1 MEDRFE
7 NFEAALPLSP
17 EQRAVLAMHRGA
29 ALPPLAVSVTIEGA
43 LDEAHLRTVAAE
55 VLQAHEAMRL
65 AMRDAVDPF
74 AWRQQP
80 RATLSA
86 SHAQADASMQ
96 LQEGGVV
103 RIGLDRVDAAH
114 HRLTLSAHPLA
125 ADAASLAALVARI
138 AEACGNEGKADAEP
152 FQYTQFAA
160 WRDALA
166 HDDEED
172 AVKGRAYW
180 AGYLAGGE
188 ALAAPR
194 LVARQGDVGDVA
206 APARRVVER
215 TLDAALLSR
224 LDALARSH
232 GVQVSELLQAAWWAL
247 LARLTGFVRFTGGWQ
262 HDCRLDYEVMQG
274 AIGVYEKVLPLRVE
288 IGAEE
293 PFADWLARFA
303 AQARTHVEAQ
313 EYGVLDAAADA
324 AHLAVGF
331 ALRTPDDLP
340 ASWQVTQRPG
350 PLPCFELALE
360 VEWSAQRAVFALH
373 ANEGRYAAPALER
386 LLQQLFVLLQA
397 VADSP
402 ATPVQDLTLIDADE
416 RKALLALDGASVDV
430 GTQGIAERIAH
441 WARTTPD
448 APAIE
453 DGEQRLS
460 YAALDVRINRM
471 AHWMRTQGVQRGGL
485 VALALPR
492 SLDLLVAMLAAWR
505 AGAGYL
511 PLEPEWPA
519 ARRAAVLA
527 DAKPALLLQA
537 EPVQDA
543 DASAWRVAMA
553 GGIDLSAFDV
563 SVPDVPAAPHDL
575 AYVLYTSGSTGKPK
589 GVVIEQAQLLNYVAA
604 ASSAMA
610 LDGYRRWALTSTVA
624 ADLGNTALFGAF
636 FNGACLVVAGA
647 EATKDAA
654 AFTRFMAE
662 RRIDAIKIVP
672 SHLEAL
678 LEAETPVLPRLL
690 VLGGEAASRSLL
702 ERIARAAPPPACTV
716 YNHYGPTETTVG
728 VMVHRLEPGAA
739 FPDQLP
745 LPLSQVLANN
755 RVRVLDHALRLAPTG
770 ALGELYIGGAQLCR
784 GYLGGVAAEAFID
797 DPFAPGERLYRT
809 GDLACVLPG
818 GALRI
823 AGRADHQLKVRGFRV
838 EPGEIEAVLLAQDGV
853 RQAVVLPVAVPA
865 GGVELVAC
873 VVGDADKV
881 SGLRERLAALLPAHM
896 VPSRCV
902 QVEAF
907 PRLANGKVDRL
918 ALAAAM
924 PASAGAA
931 APREGAQAPRDAL
944 EHLLAAGMAELLGR
958 ASIGVDE
965 DFFELGA
972 HSLLVIKLAARIRR
986 LLRVEIAPGLV
997 FDHPSVT
1004 TLARAVHAASAD
1016 PAQTEQ
1022 LADTWRLEAEAIPS

>member
-7 NFEAALPLSP
+7 NFEAALLLSP

-29 ALPPLAVSVTIEGA
+29 ALRPLSVSVAIEGA

-55 VLQAHEAMRL
+55 VLQAHEALRL
-65 AMRDAVDPF
+65 AMREAHDPL

-86 SHAQADASMQ
+86 SYSEADASMQ
-96 LQEGGVV
+96 PQEGGVV
-103 RIGLDRVDAAH
+103 RIGLDRVDASH

-138 AEACGNEGKADAEP
+138 AGAYRNEGTADAEP
-152 FQYTQFAA
+152 FQYTQFTA

-194 LVARQGDVGDVA
+194 LASRQGDVVA
-206 APARRVVER
+206 PERRVIER

-232 GVQVSELLQAAWWAL
+232 GVQVSELLQAAWWTL
-247 LARLTGFVRFTGGWQ
+247 LARLTGFGRFTGGWQ
-262 HDCRLDYEVMQG
+262 HDCRRDYEVMQG

-331 ALRTPDDLP
+331 ALRAPDDLP
-340 ASWQVTQRPG
+340 ASWQVAQRPG
-350 PLPCFELALE
+350 PLACFELALE
-360 VEWSAQRAVFALH
+360 VEWSAQHAVFALH
-373 ANEGRYAAPALER
+373 ASEGRYAEPALER
-386 LLQQLFVLLQA
+386 MLQQLLVLLQA
-397 VADSP
+397 VAESP
-402 ATPVQDLTLIDADE
+402 ATPVQDLALIDADE
-416 RKALLALDGASVDV
+416 RKALLALEGAPLDV
-430 GTQGIAERIAH
+430 GTQGIAGRIAH

-453 DGEQRLS
+453 DGDQRLS

-471 AHWMRTQGVQRGGL
+471 AHWMRSQGVQRGGL

-511 PLEPEWPA
+511 PLEPEWPL

-527 DAKPALLLQA
+527 DAKPALLLLQA

-543 DASAWRVAMA
+543 DASAWRVAMV

-563 SVPDVPAAPHDL
+563 SAPDVPAAPHDL

-589 GVVIEQAQLLNYVAA
+589 GVVIEQTQLLNYVAA
-604 ASSAMA
+604 ASSTMA

-636 FNGACLVVAGA
+636 FNGACLVVAGT
-647 EATKDAA
+647 EAAKDAA

-678 LEAETPVLPRLL
+678 LEAEPPVLPRLL
-690 VLGGEAASRSLL
+690 VLGGEAASRLLL
-702 ERIARAAPPPACTV
+702 ERIARAAPDCMV

-739 FPDQLP
+739 FPDQ

-818 GALRI
+818 GAVRI

-853 RQAVVLPVAVPA
+853 RQAVVLPVAAPA

-881 SGLRERLAALLPAHM
+881 GGLRERLAVLLPAHM

-902 QVEAF
+902 EVEVF

-924 PASAGAA
+924 PASAGAD
-931 APREGAQAPRDAL
+931 APKEGAQAPRDAL
-944 EHLLAAGMAELLGR
+944 EHLLAVGMAELLGR

-986 LLRVEIAPGLV
+986 LLRVEIAPGVV

-1004 TLARAVHAASAD
+1004 TLAHAVRAASSD
-1016 PAQTEQ
+1016 LAQTEQ
-1022 LADTWRLEAEAIPS
+1022 LAGSWQLETEATAS

>member
-29 ALPPLAVSVTIEGA
+29 ALPPLAVSVAIEGA
-43 LDEAHLRTVAAE
+43 LDEARLRTVAAE

-96 LQEGGVV
+96 PQEGGVV

-125 ADAASLAALVARI
+125 ADAASLATLVARI
-138 AEACGNEGKADAEP
+138 AEACGNEGAVDAEP

-194 LVARQGDVGDVA
+194 LASRQGDVA

-224 LDALARSH
+224 LEALARSH
-232 GVQVSELLQAAWWAL
+232 GVQVSELLQAAWWTL
-247 LARLTGFVRFTGGWQ
+247 LARLTGFARFTGGWQ

-373 ANEGRYAAPALER
+373 ANEGRYAEPALER

-416 RKALLALDGASVDV
+416 RKALLALNGAPLDV
-430 GTQGIAERIAH
+430 GPQGIAERIAH

-537 EPVQDA
+537 EPVQEA

-563 SVPDVPAAPHDL
+563 SAPDVPAAPHDL

-636 FNGACLVVAGA
+636 FNGACLVVADA

-739 FPDQLP
+739 FPDP

-784 GYLGGVAAEAFID
+784 GYLGGVASEAFVD

-838 EPGEIEAVLLAQDGV
+838 EPGEIEAVLLAQEGV

-873 VVGDADKV
+873 VVGETV
-881 SGLRERLAALLPAHM
+881 GLRERLAALLPAHM

-902 QVEAF
+902 EVEAF

-918 ALAAAM
+918 ALAGAM
-924 PASAGAA
+924 ASLVAPA
-931 APREGAQAPRDAL
+931 APQEGAQAPRDAL

-958 ASIGVDE
+958 AFIGVDD

-1004 TLARAVHAASAD
+1004 TLARAVRAASAD

>member
-29 ALPPLAVSVTIEGA
+29 ALRPLAMSVVIGGAIE
-43 LDEAHLRTVAAE
+43 EQRLRAVAAE
-55 VLQAHEAMRL
+55 VLQAHEALRL
-65 AMRDAVDPF
+65 AVREAADPL

-86 SHAQADASMQ
+86 SHAQADAPMQ
-96 LQEGGVV
+96 PREGGMV
-103 RIGLDRVDAAH
+103 RIGLDRVDAST

-125 ADAASLAALVARI
+125 ADAASLAGLVARI
-138 AEACGNEGKADAEP
+138 AEGCGDAAAAEAAEP

-166 HDDEED
+166 HDEEDD

-180 AGYLAGGE
+180 ADYLAGAE
-188 ALAAPR
+188 APAAPR
-194 LVARQGDVGDVA
+194 LATRQRDATD
-206 APARRVVER
+206 APSARRVVER
-215 TLDAALLSR
+215 VLDATLSAR
-224 LDALARSH
+224 LDALAGSR
-232 GVQVSELLQAAWWAL
+232 GVRTTELLQAAWWAL
-247 LARLTGFVRFTGGWQ
+247 LARLTGFARFAGGWQ

-293 PFADWLARFA
+293 PFADWLARCA
-303 AQARTHVEAQ
+303 AQLRAHVEAQ
-313 EYGVLDAAADA
+313 EYAVLEAAAGTTPS
-324 AHLAVGF
+324 AVGF
-331 ALRTPDDLP
+331 ALRAPQDLP
-340 ASWQVTQRPG
+340 ASWRVTQRPG
-350 PLPCFELALE
+350 PLPCFELALD
-360 VEWSAQRAVFALH
+360 VEWSPARAVFALH
-373 ANEGRYAAPALER
+373 AQEACHGEAAMER
-386 LLQQLFVLLQA
+386 LLQQLFALLQA
-397 VADSP
+397 VADQP
-402 ATPVQDLTLIDADE
+402 ATPMQDLVLVDADE
-416 RKALLALDGASVDV
+416 RRALLSLEGAALDV
-430 GTQGIAERIAH
+430 GTQGIAGRIAH
-441 WARTTPD
+441 WARATPD

-453 DGEQRLS
+453 EGAQCLS
-460 YAALDVRINRM
+460 YAALDARINRM
-471 AHWMRTQGVQRGGL
+471 ARWMQAQGVQRDAL

-492 SLDLLVAMLAAWR
+492 SLDLLVVMLAAWR

-527 DAKPALLLQA
+527 DARPALLLQA
-537 EPVQDA
+537 EPVGDA
-543 DASAWRVAMA
+543 VPSSWHVATA
-553 GGIDLSAFDV
+553 GDIDLSVFEAGAL
-563 SVPDVPAAPHDL
+563 DVPAGPRDL

-604 ASSAMA
+604 ASAAMG
-610 LDGYRRWALTSTVA
+610 LDACRRWALTSTVA

-647 EATKDAA
+647 EATHDAA
-654 AFTRFMAE
+654 AFTRFMAAQ
-662 RRIDAIKIVP
+662 RIDALKIVP

-678 LEAETPVLPRLL
+678 LEAEAPVLPRLL

-702 ERIARAAPPPACTV
+702 ARIARVAPGCTV
-716 YNHYGPTETTVG
+716 YNHYGPTEATVG
-728 VMVHRLEPGAA
+728 VMVHRLEAGAA
-739 FPDQLP
+739 FPGQLP
-745 LPLSQVLANN
+745 LSRVLANN
-755 RVRVLDHALRLAPTG
+755 RVRVLDAARRLVPTG

-809 GDLACVLPG
+809 GDLACVLPD
-818 GALRI
+818 GAVRI

-838 EPGEIEAVLLAQDGV
+838 EPGEIEAVLLAQEGV

-873 VVGDADKV
+873 VIGETGLVA
-881 SGLRERLAALLPAHM
+881 GLRERLATLLPAHM
-896 VPSRCV
+896 VPARCV
-902 QVEAF
+902 EVQAF
-907 PRLANGKVDRL
+907 PRLANGKIDRL

-924 PASAGAA
+924 PAGAPA
-931 APREGAQAPRDAL
+931 VTPQDMQAPRDAL
-944 EHLLAAGMAELLGR
+944 EQLLAAAMAELLGR
-958 ASIGVDE
+958 ASIGTDE

-972 HSLLVIKLAARIRR
+972 HSLLAIKLAARIRR

-997 FDHPSVT
+997 FDHPSVA
-1004 TLARAVHAASAD
+1004 TLARAVRTASAD
-1016 PAQTEQ
+1016 AAQTDQ
-1022 LADTWRLEAEAIPS
+1022 LADAWRLEAEATPS

>member
-1 MEDRFE
+1 MTMEDRFE

-17 EQRAVLAMHRGA
+17 EQRAVLAMHGRA
-29 ALPPLAVSVTIEGA
+29 ALQPLVVSVAIEGA
-43 LDEAHLRTVAAE
+43 LDEARLRTAATE
-55 VLQAHEAMRL
+55 VLQAHEALRL
-65 AMRDAVDPF
+65 AMCEADDPL

-80 RATLSA
+80 RATLSV

-96 LQEGGVV
+96 PQEGGVV
-103 RIGLDRVDAAH
+103 RIGLDRVDASH

-125 ADAASLAALVARI
+125 ADAASLATLVARI
-138 AEACGNEGKADAEP
+138 AEACGDAALVDAEP

-194 LVARQGDVGDVA
+194 VASRQGDA
-206 APARRVVER
+206 AASARRVVER
-215 TLDAALLSR
+215 TLDAELLSR

-232 GVQVSELLQAAWWAL
+232 GVQVPDLLQAAWWAL
-247 LARLTGFVRFTGGWQ
+247 LARLTGFARFTGGWQ
-262 HDCRLDYEVMQG
+262 HDCRRDYEVMQD

-288 IGAEE
+288 IGAEA
-293 PFADWLARFA
+293 PFADWLAHFA

-324 AHLAVGF
+324 PHLAVGF
-331 ALRTPDDLP
+331 TLRAPDDLP
-340 ASWQVTQRPG
+340 ASWQMEQRPG

-360 VEWSAQRAVFALH
+360 VEWSAGRAVFALH
-373 ANEGRYAAPALER
+373 ADEGRYPQAALER
-386 LLQQLFVLLQA
+386 VLQQLFALLQA

-416 RKALLALDGASVDV
+416 RKALLALEGAPLDV

-441 WARTTPD
+441 WAQATPD

-453 DGEQRLS
+453 DGDQCLS

-471 AHWMRTQGVQRGGL
+471 ARWMQTQGVRRGGL

-492 SLDLLVAMLAAWR
+492 SLDLLVGMLAAWR

-519 ARRAAVLA
+519 ARRAVVLA

-543 DASAWRVAMA
+543 EASAWRVAMA
-553 GGIDLSAFDV
+553 GSIDLSTFDV
-563 SVPDVPAAPHDL
+563 SAPDVPAAPHDL

-589 GVVIEQAQLLNYVAA
+589 GVAIKQAQLLNYVVA
-604 ASSAMA
+604 ASSAMQ

-678 LEAETPVLPRLL
+678 LEAETPALPRLL
-690 VLGGEAASRSLL
+690 VLGGESASRSLL
-702 ERIARAAPPPACTV
+702 ARIARVAPGCTV
-716 YNHYGPTETTVG
+716 FNHYGPTETTVG
-728 VMVHRLEPGAA
+728 VMVHRLEPGTA
-739 FPDQLP
+739 FPDQ

-755 RVRVLDHALRLAPTG
+755 RVRVLDQALRLAPTG
-770 ALGELYIGGAQLCR
+770 VLGELYIGGAQLCR

-809 GDLACVLPG
+809 GDLACVLPD
-818 GALRI
+818 GAVRI

-838 EPGEIEAVLLAQDGV
+838 EPGEIEAVLLAQEGV
-853 RQAVVLPVAVPA
+853 RQAVVLPMAVPA

-873 VVGDADKV
+873 VVGDADTV
-881 SGLRERLAALLPAHM
+881 GELRERLAALLPAHM

-924 PASAGAA
+924 PAAA
-931 APREGAQAPRDAL
+931 APAAPQEGAQAPRDAL

-958 ASIGVDE
+958 VSIGVDE

-1004 TLARAVHAASAD
+1004 TLARAVRAASAD
-1016 PAQTEQ
+1016 LAQTEQ
-1022 LADTWRLEAEAIPS
+1022 LADAWRLDAEATPS

>member
-29 ALPPLAVSVTIEGA
+29 ALQPLALSVAIEGA
-43 LDEAHLRTVAAE
+43 LDEARLRSVATE
-55 VLQAHEAMRL
+55 VLQAHEALRL
-65 AMRDAVDPF
+65 AVREAAEPF

-80 RATLSA
+80 RATLPA
-86 SHAQADASMQ
+86 SHAQAEAPMQ
-96 LQEGGVV
+96 PQEGGVV
-103 RIGLDRVDAAH
+103 RLGLDRVDALH

-125 ADAASLAALVARI
+125 ADAASLATLVARM
-138 AEACGNEGKADAEP
+138 AEAYGHAGAADAEP

-194 LVARQGDVGDVA
+194 LASRQGDA
-206 APARRVVER
+206 TASARRIVER
-215 TLDAALLSR
+215 TLDATLLSR
-224 LDALARSH
+224 LDTLAESQ
-232 GVQVSELLQAAWWAL
+232 GVQVPELLQAAWWVL
-247 LARLTGFVRFTGGWQ
+247 LARLTGFARFAGGWQ
-262 HDCRLDYEVMQG
+262 HDCRRDYEVMQG
-274 AIGVYEKVLPLRVE
+274 AVGVYEKVLPLRVE

-293 PFADWLARFA
+293 AFSGWLVRFA

-313 EYGVLDAAADA
+313 EYGVLDATADA

-331 ALRTPDDLP
+331 ALRAADDLP
-340 ASWQVTQRPG
+340 ASWQVAQRPG

-360 VEWSAQRAVFALH
+360 VEWSTQQAVFALH
-373 ANEGRYAAPALER
+373 ADEGRYATPALEC
-386 LLQQLFVLLQA
+386 LLQQLFALLWA

-402 ATPVQDLTLIDADE
+402 ATPVQDLMLVDDEE
-416 RKALLALDGASVDV
+416 RKALLALEGAPLDV

-441 WARTTPD
+441 WAQATPD

-453 DGEQRLS
+453 DGDQGLS
-460 YAALDVRINRM
+460 YAALHVRINRM
-471 AHWMRTQGVQRGGL
+471 ARWMQTQGVQRGAL

-511 PLEPEWPA
+511 PLEAEWPA

-537 EPVQDA
+537 EPVQGA
-543 DASAWRVAMA
+543 EASAWRVAVA
-553 GGIDLSAFDV
+553 GGIDLSAFDA
-563 SVPDVPAAPHDL
+563 SAPDVPGGPQDL

-604 ASSAMA
+604 VSSAMQ

-647 EATKDAA
+647 EATKDAV
-654 AFTRFMAE
+654 AFTRFMGE
-662 RRIDAIKIVP
+662 RRIDALKIVP

-678 LEAETPVLPRLL
+678 LEAEAPVLPRLL
-690 VLGGEAASRSLL
+690 VLGGESASRSLL
-702 ERIARAAPPPACTV
+702 ARIARVAPACTV

-728 VMVHRLEPGAA
+728 VMVHRLVAGTA
-739 FPDQLP
+739 FPDQ

-755 RVRVLDHALRLAPTG
+755 RVRVLDPALRLAPTG
-770 ALGELYIGGAQLCR
+770 APGELYIGGAQLCR
-784 GYLGGVAAEAFID
+784 GYLGGVGADAFID
-797 DPFAPGERLYRT
+797 DPFTPGERLYRT
-809 GDLACVLPG
+809 GDLACVLPD
-818 GALRI
+818 GAVRI
-823 AGRADHQLKVRGFRV
+823 AGRVDHQLKVRGFRV
-838 EPGEIEAVLLAQDGV
+838 EPGEIEAVLLAQEGV

-881 SGLRERLAALLPAHM
+881 GGLRERLAALLPAHM

-902 QVEAF
+902 EVEAF

-918 ALAAAM
+918 ALATAM
-924 PASAGAA
+924 PSSTAPAASQ
-931 APREGAQAPRDAL
+931 EGPQAPRDAL
-944 EHLLAAGMAELLGR
+944 EHLLAAAMAGLLGR
-958 ASIGVDE
+958 ASIGVDD

-1004 TLARAVHAASAD
+1004 TLARAVRAASAD

-1022 LADTWRLEAEAIPS
+1022 LADAWRLEAEATPS